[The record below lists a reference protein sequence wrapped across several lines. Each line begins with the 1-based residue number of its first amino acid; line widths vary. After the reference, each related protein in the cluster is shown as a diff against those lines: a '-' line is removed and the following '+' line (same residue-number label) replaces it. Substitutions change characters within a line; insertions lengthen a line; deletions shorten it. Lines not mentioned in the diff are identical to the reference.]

1 MSWCE
6 WITLL
11 LLIQMLLQTLQYTT
25 IQLTLEFDGLHLDFS
40 FYFCWSKNPL
50 TLKEFL
56 IRHIFQCSAHVVH
69 RLVTRSWIVKSSRW
83 QGTNWTSHL
92 TQVGK
97 EKGLE
102 NHLQSIIASGKLFS
116 MHHLLKTWWSCLIGF
131 LYICTYH
138 VSFVLL
144 LYILSFPYLAK
155 QKIQSKM
162 DIKVD

>member
-1 MSWCE
+1 MKKFHWDYFWQYDGE
-6 WITLL
+6 RRQTVIKKLL
-11 LLIQMLLQTLQYTT
+11 LNRCDYVVT
-25 IQLTLEFDGLHLDFS
+25 DGLHLDFS

-144 LYILSFPYLAK
+144 LYILSFPYLTK
-155 QKIQSKM
+155 QKIQSKNGH
-162 DIKVD
+162 

>member
-1 MSWCE
+1 MNYSSFVN
-6 WITLL
+6 TDVVADF
-11 LLIQMLLQTLQYTT
+11 T
-25 IQLTLEFDGLHLDFS
+25 IYSKPLNLTDYIYIFDHQKNLFNS
-40 FYFCWSKNPL
+40 FEKI
-50 TLKEFL
+50 L
-56 IRHIFQCSAHVVH
+56 IRHIFQCFAHVVH